1 MISALSVLI
10 IICYGDGLSTG
21 TGSRDSLSLG
31 ASLIGNQTI
40 TSKNGMF
47 ELGIFSPNGSNNW
60 YLGIWYANIPEKMVV
75 WVANR
80 ENPGKHRPGVLKLSK
95 GGTLGL
101 FDAGGMSLWSANVSY
116 KPSRAVLL
124 DSGKASLLEKLYGSR
139 TWAFVLHLDPS
150 GAKQFVL
157 TWNNSVQFWE
167 SGNWD
172 NKTFSGMPENP
183 NRDRFNVSF
192 KSTSSGFYFS
202 YELQT
207 GIPSLIK
214 INSGGIQEFALYDNT
229 KWIMVE
235 IRPRD
240 QCAAYGF
247 CGPCGSCN
255 SNNLEFC
262 SCVEGFIPAD
272 KRARDSQDWSSSG
285 CVRQSPLNCD
295 TKKGSTDEFIEAG
308 VTLPDDSASSYSAPN
323 KGDCQKACL
332 RNCSCT
338 AFAFNSPSGRC
349 QIWSGDLLNMNNS
362 PSNRRGNVSIRVAAL
377 KVPKHK
383 KWSSSQL
390 KTIIIVSALAL
401 TVALSIISFLMWQ
414 RCRLR
419 PPKETCAVSSEYF
432 LRMFSYI
439 ELKIATRNFR
449 SKLGSGGFGSVFKGC
464 LTDGTLVAVK
474 KLDSSSRQHDKQFRA
489 EISSLGNIQ
498 HANLIRLRGICA
510 EGSKRLLV
518 YDYMPNGSLN
528 SLLFTNNSKSKP
540 KVLDWKTR
548 FQIALGTAR
557 GLVYLHEECRDCVI
571 HSDVKPKNIL
581 LDGNFSPKLAD
592 FGLAKLV
599 GRDFSRV
606 LTTTRGTRGYLA
618 PEWISGLPITPKV
631 DVYSFGMTLL
641 EIISGRRSLDLSVQ
655 DSSQYYFPAWAAAQ
669 IYEGKMINIVDERV
683 AAEADVEEVR
693 RAGIVGLLCIEREEE
708 RRPSMEQV
716 LRMLEG
722 KMEPPTPQMPSS
734 AVRET
739 QAYRSNTDS
748 DGNDIVDCGLL
759 E

>member
-401 TVALSIISFLMWQ
+401 TVALSIISFLMSQ

-419 PPKETCAVSSEYF
+419 PPKETCAVSS
-432 LRMFSYI
+432 
-439 ELKIATRNFR
+439 
-449 SKLGSGGFGSVFKGC
+449 
-464 LTDGTLVAVK
+464 D
-474 KLDSSSRQHDKQFRA
+474 
-489 EISSLGNIQ
+489 
-498 HANLIRLRGICA
+498 
-510 EGSKRLLV
+510 
-518 YDYMPNGSLN
+518 
-528 SLLFTNNSKSKP
+528 
-540 KVLDWKTR
+540 
-548 FQIALGTAR
+548 
-557 GLVYLHEECRDCVI
+557 
-571 HSDVKPKNIL
+571 
-581 LDGNFSPKLAD
+581 
-592 FGLAKLV
+592 
-599 GRDFSRV
+599 
-606 LTTTRGTRGYLA
+606 
-618 PEWISGLPITPKV
+618 
-631 DVYSFGMTLL
+631 FGMTLL

>member
-1 MISALSVLI
+1 MRRVGFLAGPAYMISALSVLI

-116 KPSRAVLL
+116 KRSRAVLL
-124 DSGKASLLEKLYGSR
+124 DSGNFLMLSDDNKSETVWQSFDYPVDTMLPGMWFGGQEKLVCWKNSMDPAPGLLS
-139 TWAFVLHLDPS
+139 FHLDPS

-192 KSTSSGFYFS
+192 KSSSSGFYFS

-240 QCAAYGF
+240 QCAAHGF
-247 CGPCGSCN
+247 CGPYGSCN

-285 CVRQSPLNCD
+285 CVPQSPLNCV

-362 PSNRRGNVSIRVAAL
+362 PSNRRGNVSIRVAAF

-401 TVALSIISFLMWQ
+401 AVALSIISFLMWQ
-414 RCRLR
+414 R
-419 PPKETCAVSSEYF
+419 
-432 LRMFSYI
+432 
-439 ELKIATRNFR
+439 
-449 SKLGSGGFGSVFKGC
+449 
-464 LTDGTLVAVK
+464 
-474 KLDSSSRQHDKQFRA
+474 
-489 EISSLGNIQ
+489 
-498 HANLIRLRGICA
+498 
-510 EGSKRLLV
+510 
-518 YDYMPNGSLN
+518 
-528 SLLFTNNSKSKP
+528 
-540 KVLDWKTR
+540 
-548 FQIALGTAR
+548 
-557 GLVYLHEECRDCVI
+557 
-571 HSDVKPKNIL
+571 
-581 LDGNFSPKLAD
+581 SP
-592 FGLAKLV
+592 
-599 GRDFSRV
+599 
-606 LTTTRGTRGYLA
+606 
-618 PEWISGLPITPKV
+618 
-631 DVYSFGMTLL
+631 
-641 EIISGRRSLDLSVQ
+641 DLSVQ

-716 LRMLEG
+716 LGMLEG
-722 KMEPPTPQMPSS
+722 KMEPQTPQMLSC

-748 DGNDIVDCGLL
+748 DSNDSVGDAFIYDKVKS
-759 E
+759 EEN